1 MYKRQAYDSYDQTKY
16 SIDSIL
22 FAIKSRHRK
31 REIFVIGGK
40 TLYDEAYK
48 SCDKIYLTRIE
59 GMHEAD
65 TTVDI
70 EKYLENFTCIDRH
83 KHVNPYPQPHCTF
96 EIWERN
102 DT

>member
-1 MYKRQAYDSYDQTKY
+1 MTHMIQTKY

-31 REIFVIGGK
+31 REHCYRRQNS
-40 TLYDEAYK
+40 YDEVYK
-48 SCDKIYLTRIE
+48 RDKIYLTRVE

-70 EKYLENFTCIDRH
+70 EKY
-83 KHVNPYPQPHCTF
+83 
-96 EIWERN
+96 
-102 DT
+102 